1 MPESRFAMS
10 YPRWTS
16 RRRWAAV
23 LLILVLALVVWL
35 IWRPVGTSDGGPA
48 GGRMRP
54 GAMMGGM
61 AVPVKVAEARRQSME
76 VLLRAL
82 GTVTAYN
89 TVTVRSQ
96 ISGELVNVAFE
107 EGQQVKAGDLLA
119 QIDPRALN
127 VALAQAQGQ
136 QQQNL
141 AQLDNARRDLQRYQV
156 LYKQES
162 IARQQLDTQAALVRQ
177 YEGAIKSDQ
186 AAVDSAKLQLIYA
199 RITAP
204 LSGRLG
210 LRQVDQGNL
219 VSSSDVNGLVVI
231 TQTQPISVVF
241 SLPEIQLPDVREQL
255 HAGQVLQVEAYDR
268 ADTKRIALGRLEVL
282 DNQIDVA
289 TGTVKLKARF
299 DNADDALFPNQFV
312 NARLRV
318 KTLPDATVIPSAAVQ
333 QGSAGAFVFLVQ
345 PDNTV
350 LVRQVKLGVVNG
362 AVVAVDEGLQ
372 AGDKVVVEGMDRLRA
387 GARVDIVAQP
397 VASTDA
403 AAALSGAAPQMPAAD
418 APAANAAAASALN
431 APSPGKAANG
441 APAGTE
447 RSARK

>member
-1 MPESRFAMS
+1 MKKPAFWKSDWFLGLVVA
-10 YPRWTS
+10 
-16 RRRWAAV
+16 
-23 LLILVLALVVWL
+23 LVLFMASSSDLVQSLERLAYDWGVRASSHSPSARIAVIAIDDQSIANIGRWPWSREIHAQMVVKL
-35 IWRPVGTSDGGPA
+35 KQAGAKVVGYASFF
-48 GGRMRP
+48 
-54 GAMMGGM
+54 
-61 AVPVKVAEARRQSME
+61 
-76 VLLRAL
+76 
-82 GTVTAYN
+82 
-89 TVTVRSQ
+89 
-96 ISGELVNVAFE
+96 FE
-107 EGQQVKAGDLLA
+107 P
-119 QIDPRALN
+119 QIDPG
-127 VALAQAQGQ
+127 LAYVQKLSELYQLLPPP

-418 APAANAAAASALN
+418 APAANAAAGAPN